1 MPPGSPRNRRRRL
14 ERPARLPGVAL
25 THGPRLLL
33 AVSALVALGVGGVRA
48 DVWARESPRFALRT
62 VQLAGAQRATEAELL
77 ALAGV
82 QKGANL
88 WALDASDVARAMGGH
103 PWVSAVDVRRALPD
117 TLQIRVEEHVPAALA
132 VMGDLYVVDAEG
144 VPFKKVSGADALDL
158 PLISGISREEAAR
171 APEETAGRFR
181 AALGLVATWARTIE
195 RPGLSEVHLE
205 EGGLR
210 AIDSDGQVVALAA
223 GAPDDALA
231 RLVRVRAELHQR
243 GLSAATIHLENR
255 VRPTWVAVQ
264 LAGPAARD
272 HGAK

>member
-14 ERPARLPGVAL
+14 ERTARLGGVAL
-25 THGPRLLL
+25 AHGPRVLL
-33 AVSALVALGVGGVRA
+33 AVLALVGLGVAGVRF
-48 DVWARESPRFALRT
+48 DGWARTSPRFALHS
-62 VQLAGAQRATEAELL
+62 VQLVGAQRATEAELL
-77 ALAGV
+77 GLAGV

-88 WALDASDVARAMGGH
+88 WTLDAQEVARAMAGH

-144 VPFKKVSGADALDL
+144 VPFKKVSSSDALDL
-158 PLISGISREEAAR
+158 PLITGVTREEAAR
-171 APEETAGRFR
+171 APEDTAGRFR
-181 AALGLVATWARTIE
+181 TALGLIATWARTIE

-210 AIDSDGQVVALAA
+210 AVDADGQVVALAS
-223 GAPDDALA
+223 GAPDEALG
-231 RLVRVRAELHQR
+231 RLLRVRAELRQR
-243 GLSAATIHLENR
+243 GLTAATIHLENR

-264 LAGPAARD
+264 LAGPQHAA
-272 HGAK
+272 K

>member
-14 ERPARLPGVAL
+14 ERTARLSGMAL

-33 AVSALVALGVGGVRA
+33 AVATLVALGVGGLRI
-48 DVWARESPRFALRT
+48 DGWARGSPRFALRSI
-62 VQLAGAQRATEAELL
+62 QLVGAQRATEAELL

-82 QKGANL
+82 QRGANL
-88 WALDASDVARAMGGH
+88 WALDGADLARAMAGH
-103 PWVSAVDVRRALPD
+103 PWVSSVDVRRALPD

-158 PLISGISREEAAR
+158 PLLTGVSREDAAR
-171 APEETAGRFR
+171 APEETAARFR
-181 AALGLVATWARTIE
+181 AALSLIGTWARTIE

-210 AIDSDGQVVALAA
+210 AIDTDGQVVALAS

-231 RLVRVRAELHQR
+231 RLVRVRAELRQR

-264 LAGPAARD
+264 LAGPQARD
-272 HGAK
+272 HAAK

>member
-14 ERPARLPGVAL
+14 ERTARLRGLAL
-25 THGPRLLL
+25 THGLRLVL
-33 AVSALVALGVGGVRA
+33 AGLTLAALGLGGLRIDA
-48 DVWARESPRFALRT
+48 WARQSPRFALRV
-62 VQLAGAQRATEAELL
+62 VQLAGNERATEAELL

-82 QKGANL
+82 QLGSNL
-88 WALDASDVARAMGGH
+88 WSLDAAEVARAMAGH
-103 PWVSAVDVRRALPD
+103 PWVSTVDVRRALPD
-117 TLQIRVEEHVPAALA
+117 ALQIRVEEHVPAALA

-158 PLISGISREEAAR
+158 PLITGVSREDAAR
-171 APEETAGRFR
+171 APEESAARFR
-181 AALGLVATWARTIE
+181 SALNLIATWARTIQ

-210 AIDSDGQVVALAA
+210 AIDAEGQVVALAS

-231 RLVRVRAELHQR
+231 RLSRVRAELRQR
-243 GLSAATIHLENR
+243 GLTAATIHLENR

-264 LAGPAARD
+264 LAGLHPA
-272 HGAK
+272 K